1 MIKCDTKIEED
12 VTRHAF
18 RYEVRTPRK
27 INRIKKPLGCVERQY
42 LIYRVFDQD
51 GDGLISEAELH
62 STMTSLGEPLTRA
75 EVRAMIREADIDGD
89 GFVNFAEF
97 QLLIQHKKLEL

>member
-1 MIKCDTKIEED
+1 M
-12 VTRHAF
+12 
-18 RYEVRTPRK
+18 
-27 INRIKKPLGCVERQY
+27 
-42 LIYRVFDQD
+42 FDQD
-51 GDGLISEAELH
+51 GDGLISETELL

-97 QLLIQHKKLEL
+97 QLLIQQKKLEF

>member
-1 MIKCDTKIEED
+1 M
-12 VTRHAF
+12 
-18 RYEVRTPRK
+18 
-27 INRIKKPLGCVERQY
+27 
-42 LIYRVFDQD
+42 FDQD

-75 EVRAMIREADIDGD
+75 EVRAMIREVDIDGD